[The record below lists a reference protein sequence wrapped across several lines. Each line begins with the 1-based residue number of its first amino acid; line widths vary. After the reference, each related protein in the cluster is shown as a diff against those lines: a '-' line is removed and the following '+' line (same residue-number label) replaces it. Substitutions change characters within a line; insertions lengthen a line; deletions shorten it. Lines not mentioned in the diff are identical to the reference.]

1 MSIWKGAD
9 TMRKRGVFAD
19 LVHLALDESG
29 RKTQLYVAGPL
40 AINFLRT
47 GKSPASWALGRSSPH
62 LRRSF
67 EDRFRLPEMS
77 IRDFTA
83 GPAAH
88 VELIDLTRLLPTIA
102 PAIL

>member
-1 MSIWKGAD
+1 
-9 TMRKRGVFAD
+9 
-19 LVHLALDESG
+19 
-29 RKTQLYVAGPL
+29 
-40 AINFLRT
+40 
-47 GKSPASWALGRSSPH
+47 
-62 LRRSF
+62 
-67 EDRFRLPEMS
+67 MS